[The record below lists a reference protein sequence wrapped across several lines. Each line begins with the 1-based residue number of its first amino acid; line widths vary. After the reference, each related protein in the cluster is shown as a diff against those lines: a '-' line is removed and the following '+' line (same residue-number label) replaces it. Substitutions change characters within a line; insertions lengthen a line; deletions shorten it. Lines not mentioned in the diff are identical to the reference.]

1 MKTPFTYAS
10 RQEIDVELQV
20 TEGSIPADM
29 YGHVYL
35 NSPCGTVN
43 STMPMPEFLPDGSK
57 NSEYGEMMFNG
68 DAMLFRFDLDQPG
81 RVAVK
86 SSMLKAPCFYAD
98 YATRYGTDYYKQG
111 IYFKGMGL
119 GRTSMHMGARNQLN
133 TSINLFKF
141 QGDKNTRV
149 SVNFDAGR
157 FYELDAETMILKTP
171 IGSNKE
177 WVGDFPNKL
186 EYTFPLV
193 LSTAHPSF
201 DPITKELFTVN
212 YLKSA
217 SDLAFGGRRL
227 FGDLPHENDLVTE
240 HVQKLYADLQQR
252 RVKGRLLPALL
263 IKFLEFL
270 QRILGKHKAGEKFDP
285 FDVEAALKSADGVY
299 KDIFGMENAVYL
311 MRWTG
316 SGLLDKWRV
325 LDEKGE
331 DLYIAQCMHQT
342 NISKDY
348 IVLVDS
354 SVKFTL
360 DIMFSDPFPRA
371 PWLDELLR
379 WITSKAMLPETPL
392 YIIRRSDLKPGA
404 KTVAAKT
411 FVIPLETV
419 HYSMDYDNPNNLV
432 TLHTAHNTA
441 SCAAEWVRPYD
452 TLAVEPHTPVFKN
465 TIGLMTC
472 GEMDIGRIGKFI
484 VNGETGEII
493 EQHVVHEKGFE
504 GDQVTNIKAHT
515 WGIALN
521 TYRDM
526 ISAENPVRKIRK
538 NYWQSYGLDKRMLTH
553 FIWRLYYQYK
563 NRIIPADQLLEY
575 TRHGVPFCLFR
586 QDTETMSIDND
597 FWLFRMNENL
607 RSIQFVPRL
616 RPDGIPEGIDP
627 DMDGYILCS
636 MVNGSP
642 DIDHD
647 NDQYSREIWFFDAAR
662 LSKGPVCKLQHPELQ
677 FAFTIHSVWS
687 PDCVSSNT
695 SYNIP
700 VREDYDWVIS
710 NFPNQERQKSMREFM
725 EKNVYPFFESTA
737 KPGPVL

>member
-10 RQEIDVELQV
+10 RKEIEVELQIS
-20 TEGSIPADM
+20 EGEIPADM
-29 YGHVYL
+29 FGHVYL

-43 STMPMPEFLPDGSK
+43 NTLPIPEKFPDGST

-68 DAMLFRFDLDQPG
+68 DAMLFRFDLDRPG
-81 RVAVK
+81 RVSVK
-86 SSMLKAPCFYAD
+86 SSLLKPPCYYAD
-98 YATRYGTDYYKQG
+98 YATRYGTEYHNQG

-119 GRTSMHMGARNQLN
+119 GRTSMHMGSRNQLN

-141 QGDKNTRV
+141 ENDLKTRL

-157 FYELDAETMILKTP
+157 FYEIDASTMILKTP

-177 WVGDFPNKL
+177 WAGDFPNKL

-201 DPITKELFTVN
+201 DPITKEFFTVN

-227 FGDLPHENDLVTE
+227 FGDLPKEGDLVNE
-240 HVQKLYADLQQR
+240 HIQKLYADLKGR
-252 RVKGRLLPALL
+252 KVKGCLMPGLL
-263 IKFLEFL
+263 IRFLGFL
-270 QRILGKHKAGEKFDP
+270 KGVVGKNESGGKFDP
-285 FDVEAALKSADGVY
+285 FDVETALKESDRVY
-299 KDIFGMENAVYL
+299 KDMFGMTNAVHL
-311 MRWTG
+311 LRWTG
-316 SGLLDKWRV
+316 AGTLDRWQV
-325 LDEKGE
+325 LNEKGE

-360 DIMFSDPFPRA
+360 DIMFSVPFQNA

-379 WITSKAMLPETPL
+379 WITSYTMLPETPL
-392 YIIRRSDLKPGA
+392 YIIRRADLKAGA
-404 KTVAAKT
+404 KTVTAKT
-411 FVIPLETV
+411 FTIPLETV
-419 HYSMDYDNPNNLV
+419 HYSMDYDNTGNLI

-441 SCAAEWVRPYD
+441 SCAAEWIRPYD
-452 TLAVEPHTPVFKN
+452 TLAVEPSTPAIKN

-484 VNGETGEII
+484 VNGETAEIV
-493 EQHVVHEKGFE
+493 EQHIVHNKGFE
-504 GDQVTNIKAHT
+504 GDQVTGIKAHT

-526 ISAENPVRKIRK
+526 LSAEKPVNKIRK

-553 FIWRLYYQYK
+553 FIWRLYHHYE
-563 NRIIPADQLLEY
+563 NRIIPADKLLGY
-575 TRHGVPFCLFR
+575 TRQGVPFCLFR
-586 QDTETMSIDND
+586 EDTETMSIDND
-597 FWLFRMNENL
+597 FWIFLMNENL
-607 RSIQFVPRL
+607 RSIQFVPRN
-616 RPDGIPEGIDP
+616 RPDGIPVGVDP
-627 DMDGYILCS
+627 DMDGYILCT
-636 MVNGSP
+636 MVNGLP
-642 DIDHD
+642 DLD
-647 NDQYSREIWFFDAAR
+647 NDKDEYSREVWFFDAAA

-687 PDCVSSNT
+687 PECASSDTN
-695 SYNIP
+695 YNIP

-710 NFPNQERQKSMREFM
+710 NFPSQKRQADMRDFM
-725 EKNVYPFFESTA
+725 DKNVYPFFE
-737 KPGPVL
+737 K

>member
-1 MKTPFTYAS
+1 MKKPFTYAS
-10 RQEIDVELQV
+10 RNEIEVELQPI
-20 TEGSIPADM
+20 EGSIPGDM
-29 YGHVYL
+29 SGHVYL

-43 STMPMPEFLPDGSK
+43 SPPPMPEFLPDGSK

-68 DAMLFRFDLDQPG
+68 DAMLFRFDLDKPG
-81 RVAVK
+81 RISVK
-86 SSMLKAPCFYAD
+86 SSLLKAPCYYAD

-111 IYFKGMGL
+111 NYFKGMGL
-119 GRTSMHMGARNQLN
+119 GRTAMRMGSRNQLN

-141 QGDKNTRV
+141 EGDQNNRV
-149 SVNFDAGR
+149 SINFDAGR
-157 FYELDAETMILKTP
+157 FYELDASTMVLKTP

-177 WVGDFPNKL
+177 WTGDFPNKL

-201 DPITKELFTVN
+201 DPITKEFFTVN

-227 FGDLPHENDLVTE
+227 FGSLPQEDDLVNE
-240 HVQKLYADLQQR
+240 HVQKLYADLQKR
-252 RVKGRLLPALL
+252 NIKGRLLPGLL
-263 IKFLEFL
+263 IRFLEFL
-270 QRILGKHKAGEKFDP
+270 KNILGKNESGEKFDP
-285 FDVEAALKSADGVY
+285 FDVDAALKKSDRIY
-299 KDIFGMENAVYL
+299 KDIFGMENAVHL
-311 MRWTG
+311 LRWTG
-316 SGLLDKWRV
+316 SGPLDRWRV
-325 LDEKGE
+325 VDEKGE

-360 DIMFSDPFPRA
+360 DVMFSDPFPKA

-379 WITSKAMLPETPL
+379 WISSKTMLPETPL
-392 YIIRRSDLKPGA
+392 YIIRRKDLVPGA
-404 KTVAAKT
+404 ETVTAKA
-411 FVIPLETV
+411 FIIPLETV
-419 HYSMDYDNPNNLV
+419 HYSMDYDNPNSLI

-441 SCAAEWVRPYD
+441 SCAAEWIRPYD

-493 EQHVVHEKGFE
+493 EQHIVHDKGFN
-504 GDQVTNIKAHT
+504 GDQLANFKAHT

-521 TYRDM
+521 TYRGM
-526 ISAENPVRKIRK
+526 LSAEKPVSKIRK

-553 FIWRLYYQYK
+553 FIWRLYHQYQ
-563 NRIIPADQLLEY
+563 NRIIPADKLLEY
-575 TRHGVPFCLFR
+575 TKQGVPFCLFR
-586 QDTETMSIDND
+586 VDTESMTIDND
-597 FWLFRMNENL
+597 YWVFRMNENF
-607 RSIQFVPRL
+607 RSLQFVPRN
-616 RPDGIPEGIDP
+616 RPDGIPAGVDP

-636 MVNGSP
+636 MVNGYP
-642 DIDHD
+642 DID
-647 NDQYSREIWFFDAAR
+647 NDKDEYSREIWLFDAAA
-662 LSKGPVCKLQHPELQ
+662 LSKGPICKLQHPELQ

-687 PDCVSSNT
+687 PDCASSNT
-695 SYNIP
+695 DYNIP
-700 VREDYDWVIS
+700 VREDYEWVIS
-710 NFPNQERQKSMREFM
+710 NFPSKDRQKYMREFM
-725 EKNVYPFFESTA
+725 EKNVYPFFED
-737 KPGPVL
+737 KNK

>member
-20 TEGSIPADM
+20 TEGNIPTDM

-43 STMPMPEFLPDGSK
+43 HTLPMPEFMPDGSK

-68 DAMLFRFDLDQPG
+68 DAMLFRFDLNQPG

-141 QGDKNTRV
+141 KGDKNTRV
-149 SVNFDAGR
+149 SINFDAGR
-157 FYELDAETMILKTP
+157 FYELDAESMILKTP

-193 LSTAHPSF
+193 LSTAHPSY
-201 DPITKELFTVN
+201 DPITQELFTVN

-227 FGDLPHENDLVTE
+227 FGDLPHENDLVAE
-240 HVQKLYADLQQR
+240 HVQKLYADLQNR
-252 RVKGRLLPALL
+252 RVKGHLLAGLL
-263 IKFLEFL
+263 LKFLEFL
-270 QRILGKHKAGEKFDP
+270 RSILGKSKAGDSFDP

-316 SGLLDKWRV
+316 AGLLDKWRV
-325 LDEKGE
+325 LNEKGE

-392 YIIRRSDLKPGA
+392 YIIRRRDLKPGA

-419 HYSMDYDNPNNLV
+419 HYSMDYDNPGNLV

-472 GEMDIGRIGKFI
+472 GEMDIGRIGKFV

-504 GDQVTNIKAHT
+504 GDQVNNIKAHT

-526 ISAENPVRKIRK
+526 ISAEKPVSKIRK

-553 FIWRLYYQYK
+553 FIWRLYYDYK
-563 NRIIPADQLLEY
+563 NRVIPADQLLEY
-575 TRHGVPFCLFR
+575 TRQGVPFCLFR

-597 FWLFRMNENL
+597 FWVFRINENL

-616 RPDGIPEGIDP
+616 RPNGIPEGVDP

-647 NDQYSREIWFFDAAR
+647 NDQYSREIWFFDAAG
-662 LSKGPVCKLQHPELQ
+662 LSKGPVCKMQHPELQ

-710 NFPNQERQKSMREFM
+710 NFPNQERQKNMREFM
-725 EKNVYPFFESTA
+725 EKNVYPFFFFFS
-737 KPGPVL
+737 KPGSVL

>member
-1 MKTPFTYAS
+1 MKKPFTYAS
-10 RQEIDVELQV
+10 RDEIEVELV
-20 TEGSIPADM
+20 ATEGSIPLDM

-43 STMPMPEFLPDGSK
+43 HTLPMPEFLPDGSK
-57 NSEYGEMMFNG
+57 NSEFGEMMFNG
-68 DAMLFRFDLDQPG
+68 DAMLFRFDLDKPG
-81 RVAVK
+81 RVGVK
-86 SSMLKAPCFYAD
+86 SSLLKAPCYYAD
-98 YATRYGTDYYKQG
+98 YASRYGTEYYKQG

-119 GRTSMHMGARNQLN
+119 GRTSMHMGSRNQLN

-141 QGDKNTRV
+141 EGDKNTRV
-149 SVNFDAGR
+149 SINFDAGR
-157 FYELDAETMILKTP
+157 FYEIDAASMVLKTP

-201 DPITKELFTVN
+201 DPLTKEFFTVN

-227 FGDLPHENDLVTE
+227 FGDLPQENDLVAE
-240 HVQKLYADLQQR
+240 HVKKLYADLQKR
-252 RVKGRLLPALL
+252 KVKGHLMLGILAR
-263 IKFLEFL
+263 FLEFL
-270 QRILGKHKAGEKFDP
+270 KRILLNIEPGAKFDP
-285 FDVEAALKSADGVY
+285 FDVGAALKESDRVY

-311 MRWTG
+311 LRWTG
-316 SGLLDKWRV
+316 SGPLDRWRV
-325 LDEKGE
+325 VNEKGE
-331 DLYIAQCMHQT
+331 DLYISQCMHQT

-392 YIIRRSDLKPGA
+392 YIIRRKDLVPGA
-404 KTVAAKT
+404 KTVTAKT
-411 FVIPLETV
+411 FTIPLETV
-419 HYSMDYDNPNNLV
+419 HYSMDYDNADNLI

-441 SCAAEWVRPYD
+441 SCAAEWIRPYD

-472 GEMDIGRIGKFI
+472 GEMDIGRIGKFV
-484 VNGETGEII
+484 VNGETAEIK
-493 EQHVVHEKGFE
+493 EQHIVHDKGFE
-504 GDQVTNIKAHT
+504 GNEPTGIKAHT

-521 TYRDM
+521 TYRDI
-526 ISAENPVRKIRK
+526 ISADKPVNKIRK

-553 FIWRLYYQYK
+553 FIWRLYHDYQ
-563 NRIIPADQLLEY
+563 NRIIPADELLEY
-575 TRHGVPFCLFR
+575 TKKGVPFCLFR
-586 QDTETMSIDND
+586 QDVETMTIDND
-597 FWLFRMNENL
+597 YWIFRMNENF
-607 RSIQFVPRL
+607 RSMQFVPRS
-616 RPDGIPEGIDP
+616 RPGGIPKGVDP
-627 DMDGYILCS
+627 DMDGYILCT
-636 MVNGSP
+636 MVIGSP
-642 DIDHD
+642 DID
-647 NDQYSREIWFFDAAR
+647 NDKDEYSREVWLFDAAA
-662 LSKGPVCKLQHPELQ
+662 LSKGPVCKLQHPDLQ

-687 PDCVSSNT
+687 PDSASSNT
-695 SYNIP
+695 SYHIP

-710 NFPNQERQKSMREFM
+710 NFPSQERQANMREFM
-725 EKNVYPFFESTA
+725 EKNVYPFFEDSNNTST
-737 KPGPVL
+737 